1 MKVFIV
7 SEGDDV
13 GGVAIAIQRAFER
26 YGGPDWEIR
35 SMRGSNNYIDY
46 PVDLSWDMTRFLA
59 MWEWAD
65 VIHAMEKV
73 HNLTPYFN
81 PPGKPLVLHHHGSI
95 YRDSHV
101 ALDTV
106 ANAHN
111 LVQLCSTLDLTQFN
125 ENVVW
130 LPNPIDVSWMEHIR
144 AQYGPSP
151 IEERGI
157 VRYAHTPTQRWA
169 KHTSDFIQ
177 AATQLGCQL
186 EIIESQPW
194 SQAIARKATCD
205 VLLDQLAYGYGLSG
219 LESMAMGMPVLGGA
233 TVAGVESGLMEQVG
247 YLPYHRAS
255 VETLAMDLLPLNDPA
270 IRAEVSE
277 RGRQYVN
284 DFHSQQVIVARLKD
298 LWTEAA
304 DRYEPEEPWP

>member
-26 YGGPDWEIR
+26 YGADWEVR
-35 SMRGSNNYIDY
+35 TMRGSNNYIDY
-46 PVDLSWDMTRFLA
+46 PVDLSWDHARFCEL
-59 MWEWAD
+59 WEWAD

-73 HNLTPYFN
+73 HNLTPHFN

-106 ANAHN
+106 ANADN
-111 LVQLCSTLDLTQFN
+111 LVQLCSTIDLTEFN
-125 ENVVW
+125 PNVEW
-130 LPNPIDVSWMEHIR
+130 LPNPIDISWMEHIR
-144 AQYGPSP
+144 AQYRPSP
-151 IEERGI
+151 IEERGR

-169 KHTSDFIQ
+169 KHTSDFIA
-177 AATQLGCQL
+177 AATRMGCEL
-186 EIIESQPW
+186 EIIEQEPW

-205 VLLDQLAYGYGLSG
+205 VLLDQLSYGYGLSG
-219 LESMAMGMPVLGGA
+219 LEAMAMGMPVLGGI
-233 TVAGVESGLMEQVG
+233 TVPGLEEKLRARVG
-247 YLPYHRAS
+247 YLPYYRAT
-255 VETLAMDLLPLNDPA
+255 VDTLPMDLVPFNDPA
-270 IRAEVSE
+270 VRAEVAE

-284 DFHSQQVIVARLKD
+284 DFHSQQVIVARLKE
-298 LWTEAA
+298 LWTEAV
-304 DRYEPEEPWP
+304 DRYEPEEAWP